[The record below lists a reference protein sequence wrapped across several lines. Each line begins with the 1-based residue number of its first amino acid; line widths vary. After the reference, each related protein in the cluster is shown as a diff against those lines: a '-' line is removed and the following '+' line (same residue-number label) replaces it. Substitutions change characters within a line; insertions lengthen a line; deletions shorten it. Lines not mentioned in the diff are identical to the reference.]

1 MHIKQVTLTNF
12 RNYTNCQVDLIGGR
26 NILVGQNAQGKS
38 NFLEAIEILATGR
51 SSRADHDLELVSWG
65 AERLHAEIVF
75 EAHGCEQSLSLVLG
89 KPAQARRLEKTF
101 KVNGLSQ
108 SSMREMLG
116 RLLVVSFQSHDL
128 NLLRGGPKFRRD
140 WLDSI
145 ILKIRPAFHETFS
158 NYQKI
163 VSQRNKL
170 LKTLSEKGRLSV
182 SDQDEML
189 VWDKQLCRF
198 AAKIIKQRLQILAE
212 LLPIAEAHQSR
223 LSRKQE
229 KLTLRYR
236 FRVEEKSQSFHSEE
250 TETPQLEDSSES
262 EESTGALTAA
272 QLSAMEELDVAKTI
286 FKLLRER
293 RTEELR
299 RRQSLIGPHR
309 DDIVFCLND
318 ADAISFA
325 SQGQQR
331 SIVLSLKLAELSRL
345 QEVLSE
351 VPVLLLDDVLAEL
364 DEFRQGLLMA
374 AVSEQMQTIITT
386 THVTGF
392 DAHWLEG
399 AQLLTVA
406 AGQIQ
411 PSLALSP

>member
-12 RNYTNCQVDLIGGR
+12 RNYSNCQVDLVAGR

-38 NFLEAIEILATGR
+38 NFLEAIEMLATAR
-51 SSRADHDLELVSWG
+51 SSRADHDLELVRWG
-65 AERLHAEIVF
+65 ADRLYAEVLF
-75 EAHGCEQSLSLVLG
+75 EAHGSQQSLSLVLG
-89 KPAQARRLEKTF
+89 KPAGAKRMEKTF

-108 SSMREMLG
+108 SSVREMLG
-116 RLLVVSFQSHDL
+116 RLLIVSFQSHDL

-145 ILKIRPAFHETFS
+145 ILKIRPTFHETFS

-170 LKTLSEKGRLSV
+170 LKTLSEKGRLSA
-182 SDQDEML
+182 SDQDELL

-198 AAKIIKQRLQILAE
+198 AARIIKQRLQVLAE
-212 LLPIAEAHQSR
+212 LLPIAEEHQSR
-223 LSRKQE
+223 LSRTQE
-229 KLTLRYR
+229 KLTLRYL
-236 FRVEEKSQSFHSEE
+236 FRVEEKSASFEE
-250 TETPQLEDSSES
+250 AEESTEQADA

-272 QLSAMEELDVAKTI
+272 QLASMEELDVAKTI
-286 FKLLRER
+286 FRLLRDR
-293 RTEELR
+293 RHEELR

-345 QEVLSE
+345 QEVLCE

-364 DEFRQGLLMA
+364 DEFRQGLLMS
-374 AVSEQMQTIITT
+374 AVSEDMQTIITT

-406 AGQIQ
+406 AGEIQ